1 MRNTV
6 RPCVPLVGK
15 KVLLVGQYFAIPR
28 LILLLRHVFI
38 YVSGRNGYYT
48 EVYGVLEKGKKRFV
62 FQKKLPHKNM
72 SEFASRYFFGIFL
85 CSYHYFL

>member
-6 RPCVPLVGK
+6 RPCVPLDGK

-48 EVYGVLEKGKKRFV
+48 EVYGVFVKGKKRFV
-62 FQKKLPHKNM
+62 FQKIVP
-72 SEFASRYFFGIFL
+72 S
-85 CSYHYFL
+85 